1 MTFGFLNLLEAN
13 AVDDTTKQ
21 DLADMDVY
29 ISAIGGMA
37 ELYSVIDG
45 TSSQS
50 EIAQTYFDDMMSVY
64 FSPKM
69 MENVIGYME
78 DYLNGDWDYEV
89 GEGKYEVVWIVDKD
103 NVANYEGFA
112 GH

>member
-1 MTFGFLNLLEAN
+1 ME
-13 AVDDTTKQ
+13 
-21 DLADMDVY
+21 VY

-45 TSSQS
+45 SSSQS
-50 EIAQTYFDDMMSVY
+50 ETAATYFDDMMSMY
-64 FSPKM
+64 FSPVM
-69 MENVIGYME
+69 MSNVIGYME

-89 GEGKYEVVWIVDKD
+89 GEGKYEVTWIVDKD
-103 NVANYEGFA
+103 NVGNYEGFA